1 MFSLLEGL
9 ANAVIGIINK
19 VAELINGLQIEI
31 PDWVPKIGGNT
42 FSLNISTLPEVSLPR
57 FATGGVIP
65 PSASEHLAILGDNNK
80 ETEVVSPLSTMK
92 QAMIEALATAN
103 LGGSSG
109 DIVIQIDGREVFRAV
124 QSQNSQYKKQ
134 TGASAFV

>member
-1 MFSLLEGL
+1 
-9 ANAVIGIINK
+9 
-19 VAELINGLQIEI
+19 
-31 PDWVPKIGGNT
+31 
-42 FSLNISTLPEVSLPR
+42 
-57 FATGGVIP
+57 
-65 PSASEHLAILGDNNK
+65 
-80 ETEVVSPLSTMK
+80 MK